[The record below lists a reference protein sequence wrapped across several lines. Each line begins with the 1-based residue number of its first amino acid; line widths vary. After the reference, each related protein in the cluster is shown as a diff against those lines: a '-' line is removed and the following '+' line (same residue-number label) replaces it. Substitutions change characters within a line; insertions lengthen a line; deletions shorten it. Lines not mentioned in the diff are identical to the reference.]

1 MGVAKGRSIQGA
13 RWRTRQAA
21 KTINRQDILPNIQ
34 EGWMAKSKAGQA
46 MFGGEK
52 ESENGKTRTVTV
64 EGWRR
69 HKAPLWLL
77 SYKCSLA

>member
-52 ESENGKTRTVTV
+52 ESENGK
-64 EGWRR
+64 
-69 HKAPLWLL
+69 
-77 SYKCSLA
+77 SQQSLNWNIYTYIFSCNNI